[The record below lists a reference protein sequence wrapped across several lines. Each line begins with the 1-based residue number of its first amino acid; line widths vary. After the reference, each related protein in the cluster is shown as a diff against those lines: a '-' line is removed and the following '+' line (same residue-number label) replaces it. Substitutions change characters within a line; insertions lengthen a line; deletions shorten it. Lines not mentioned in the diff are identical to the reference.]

1 MSARLLAI
9 VTEPLQGSEPIA
21 ELRHGAGGNGAEVRL
36 VVPAVEETAF
46 RHLMGDVDEPAH
58 HAEEVLAASLAT
70 LRRQG
75 ISASGAVGDA
85 DPVLAAQ
92 DALRQEPA
100 DEVLIFEHGGNRAPW
115 FENGLFERAQ
125 EELEPPLRMVVV
137 EHDGSGD
144 HVVDVERAGPGTEA
158 LEAGHEVGGAY
169 FPGMSRSDFA
179 GIVIGIVGTIVAAV
193 LAAAGAVDASTVSGW
208 HAAAVLIAIG
218 IALVNMA
225 HVVGLTLFESVRY
238 RGGFA
243 HLFHVASLTLTP
255 AAVLINLLILIFA

>member
-1 MSARLLAI
+1 MTRLLAI
-9 VTEPLQGSEPIA
+9 VTEPLSGREPVE
-21 ELRHGAGGNGAEVRL
+21 ELRRGAGGDGGEVRL

-46 RHLMGDVDEPAH
+46 RHLMGDVDGPAH

-75 ISASGAVGDA
+75 ISASGAVGDS

-92 DALRQEPA
+92 DALREQPA
-100 DEVLIFEHGGNRAPW
+100 DEVLIFEHGGKQTPW
-115 FENGLFERAQ
+115 FENGIFERAQ

-144 HVVDVERAGPGTEA
+144 HVVDVERAARGTED
-158 LEAGHEVGGAY
+158 LEAGEEVGSAY

-179 GIVIGIVGTIVAAV
+179 GIVIGIGGTIAAAILAAV
-193 LAAAGAVDASTVSGW
+193 GAASASTVSGW

-218 IALVNMA
+218 IALINMA

-243 HLFHVASLTLTP
+243 HFFHKASLTLTP
-255 AAVLINLLILIFA
+255 TAVLVNLAILIFA